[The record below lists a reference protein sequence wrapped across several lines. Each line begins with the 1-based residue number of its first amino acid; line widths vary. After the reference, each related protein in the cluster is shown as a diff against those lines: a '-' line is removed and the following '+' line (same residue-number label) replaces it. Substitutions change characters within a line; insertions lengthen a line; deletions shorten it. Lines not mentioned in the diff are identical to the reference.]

1 LELNKLE
8 EAEMLHSEVVGN
20 KKYFFANQDHPLF
33 KDVKSIVHKHLG
45 LDKII
50 DEIVARLGDVK
61 QVYLTGDLAKGKE
74 SKLIDLCIV
83 GSNLDRH
90 YLLELIDKTERIIG
104 KKIKYLIYDKEMTST
119 EGTLLLWNDE

>member
-1 LELNKLE
+1 MLLS
-8 EAEMLHSEVVGN
+8 EAVGN
-20 KKYFFANQDHPLF
+20 KRYFFANQEHPLF

-50 DEIVARLGDVK
+50 EEIATRLGDVK

-74 SKLIDLCIV
+74 SELIDICII
-83 GSNLDRH
+83 GYNLDKY

-104 KKIKYLIYDKEMTST
+104 KKIKYLIYEEKMTNT
-119 EGTLLLWNDE
+119 DGALLLWNDE